1 MLSFMLDAREIAPE
15 RPRPLRQVEYALL
28 AEQGRFEDEHVE
40 LLEGVIVEMSPQ
52 GEGHSGAIAQ
62 LNELLVLALSGRA
75 KIRPRCSFVAGEYS
89 QPEPDL
95 AVVRVPRNIKDPHPK
110 KAFLIVEVAQTS
122 LAKDRG
128 VKARLYASV
137 GVLEYWIVDLQ
148 SMTIEVRTHPG
159 KKAYAHRRTARMGDT
174 IRLVAFPDVEIRV
187 RDVLG

>member
-1 MLSFMLDAREIAPE
+1 MLSPMLDVREIAPE
-15 RPRPLRQVEYALL
+15 KPRPLRQSEYAALV
-28 AEQGRFEDEHVE
+28 EQGRFEDEHIE

-52 GEGHSGAIAQ
+52 GEGHSGAITE

-75 KIRPRCSFVAGEYS
+75 KIRPQCSFVIGEYS

-95 AVVRVPRNIKDPHPK
+95 AVVRAPRSVKDPHPE

-128 VKARLYASV
+128 IKARLYASA
-137 GVLEYWIVDLQ
+137 GVPEYWIVDLR

-159 KKAYAHRRTARMGDT
+159 KKAYAHRRTARRGDA
-174 IRLVAFPDVEIRV
+174 IRLVAFPDVQIRV
-187 RDVLG
+187 SDVLG